1 MDIEPGA
8 TGAPTVEKNMLP
20 ATRKLDFSEVPV
32 IDMSPERFATP
43 ESRKRLADELAEA
56 CATVGF
62 LYLKN
67 HPIPQAQIDGVFE
80 AVKAFFALPQEAK
93 DAVSM
98 AKNRHFQ
105 GYLPMLTKG
114 TGNAERG
121 GTITANKQEAFQF
134 RRPLAADDPDL
145 LTGERLA
152 GTIPWPRELP
162 ALKEVLLAYHARMCR
177 FGESMIE
184 LFELGLDLPRDAIRQ
199 HFRKDMNAL
208 RIIHYPPQQVDESGA
223 NLGTRAHTDTDA
235 FTFVYQDATGGLEI
249 RNRDGEWIG
258 VPPIPGTYVLNIGE
272 VMKVWT
278 DGVFSSTP
286 HRVINRYGKE
296 RYSVPFFMFPT
307 YDEVIAPKIRN
318 PDPSNVA
325 PEDFHTSMPRDK
337 PFVWGEFKKANYA
350 RINPTAPERAMAD

>member
-1 MDIEPGA
+1 
-8 TGAPTVEKNMLP
+8 MLP
-20 ATRKLDFSEVPV
+20 TTRKLSFSEVPI
-32 IDMSPERFATP
+32 IDMSASRFTMP
-43 ESRKRLADELAEA
+43 ESKLELAREIAEA

-67 HPIPQAQIDGVFE
+67 HPIEQAQIDGVFNAARE
-80 AVKAFFALPQEAK
+80 FFDLPQEAK

-98 AKNRHFQ
+98 TRNRHFQ

-114 TGNAERG
+114 KGTAERG

-134 RRPLAADDPDL
+134 RRPLDPNDPDL

-152 GTIPWPRELP
+152 GVIPWPEQVPR
-162 ALKEVLLAYHARMCR
+162 LKEVLLAYHTKMCA
-177 FGESMIE
+177 FGETMIE
-184 LFELGLDLPRDAIRQ
+184 LFELGLELPKDSIRQ
-199 HFRKDMNAL
+199 HFKKDMNAL
-208 RIIHYPPQQVDESGA
+208 RIIHYPAQQIDDSGA

-235 FTFVYQDATGGLEI
+235 FTFVYQDMTGGLEV
-249 RNRDGEWIG
+249 RNKDGEWIG
-258 VPPIPGTYVLNIGE
+258 VPPIPGTYVLNVGE

-286 HRVINRYGKE
+286 HRVINRYGKQ
-296 RYSVPFFMFPT
+296 RLSVPFFMFPT
-307 YDEVIAPKIRN
+307 YDEVITPKLRN

-337 PFVWGEFKKANYA
+337 SFVWGDFKKANYA
-350 RINPTAPERAMAD
+350 RINPAAEEAATMG